1 MKILAFIFV
10 CQVLS
15 STLRTLSI
23 NALVGRKII
32 PAITVTAVS
41 DFVLLSSWVGIMH
54 SVNDGSQVGIGV
66 AVAGSAVGNFFAMFL
81 KRRLV
86 RGQ

>member
-1 MKILAFIFV
+1 METLVFIFV

-23 NALVGRKII
+23 NALVGRKIV

-54 SVNDGSQVGIGV
+54 SANDGSLVGIGV
-66 AVAGSAVGNFFAMFL
+66 AVAGSAIGNVFAMLL

-86 RGQ
+86 RG